1 VRDRRAERASGT
13 LTRLLAAAGFELLC
27 RLEPAPVVDPHML
40 DDVEKILRLSPE
52 QRLREVGN
60 VARFQAQAF
69 KGEDGAVSPGD

>member
-1 VRDRRAERASGT
+1 
-13 LTRLLAAAGFELLC
+13 
-27 RLEPAPVVDPHML
+27 ML
-40 DDVEKILRLSPE
+40 DDVENILRLSPE